1 MHAFRARARFE
12 QVDWHRASED
22 AEMVLRDQRTAPVTR
37 VSALTV
43 LGHMRI
49 RRGDP
54 DSAGPLEEARTLAAD
69 SQESQRIGPLAAALA
84 EAAWLVGDRDGVIR
98 EVLHAYEL
106 SRNQR
111 DVWAKGMLAVW
122 LWRAGALE
130 EIPTDIAEPYA
141 LEIGGD
147 WQRAAKVW
155 QTLACSYERANMLG
169 WYGGESEQREALAVY
184 EQLGAAPAAQALR
197 KQMRA
202 RGVQGIPRGSRTS
215 TRLDPHGLT
224 KREAEILGLLSEGLR
239 NSAIA
244 KRLFLST
251 KTVDHHVS
259 AILTK
264 LGVPSRAEA
273 VAMARKLSQ

>member
-1 MHAFRARARFE
+1 
-12 QVDWHRASED
+12 
-22 AEMVLRDQRTAPVTR
+22 
-37 VSALTV
+37 
-43 LGHMRI
+43 MRI

-54 DSAGPLEEARTLAAD
+54 DANSPLEKARTLV
-69 SQESQRIGPLAAALA
+69 SGIGETQRIAPLASAFAD
-84 EAAWLVGDRDGVIR
+84 AAWLIGDREGVIR
-98 EVLHAYEL
+98 EVQSAYEL

-111 DVWAKGMLAVW
+111 ESWSKGMLAAW
-122 LWRAGALE
+122 LWRAGALAQ
-130 EIPTDIAEPYA
+130 IPTDLAEPYA
-141 LEIGGD
+141 LEIAGD
-147 WQRAAKVW
+147 WQGAARAW
-155 QTLACSYERANMLG
+155 HTLGCPYERANMLA
-169 WYGGESEQREALAVY
+169 WYGGETEQREALKVF
-184 EQLGAAPAAQALR
+184 EQLGASPPAQALR

-202 RGVQGIPRGSRTS
+202 QGVQGIPRGSRAS

-224 KREAEILGLLSEGLR
+224 KREAEILTLLSEGLR

-273 VAMARKLSQ
+273 VAMARKLSGT

>member
-1 MHAFRARARFE
+1 
-12 QVDWHRASED
+12 
-22 AEMVLRDQRTAPVTR
+22 
-37 VSALTV
+37 
-43 LGHMRI
+43 MRI

-54 DSAGPLEEARTLAAD
+54 DPSGPLEEARTLA
-69 SQESQRIGPLAAALA
+69 SKSGESQRIGPLASALA
-84 EAAWLVGDRDGVIR
+84 EGAWIVGDRERVIR
-98 EVLHAYEL
+98 EVRDAYEL
-106 SRNQR
+106 SCKHR
-111 DVWAKGMLAVW
+111 DAWAKGMLAIW
-122 LWRAGALE
+122 LWRAGALDL
-130 EIPTDIAEPYA
+130 IPTDIAKPYA
-141 LEIGGD
+141 LEISGD
-147 WQRAAKVW
+147 WQGAAGAW
-155 QTLACSYERANMLG
+155 HALGCPYERANMLG
-169 WYGGESEQREALAVY
+169 WYGGESEQREALAVL

-273 VAMARKLSQ
+273 AAMARKLSE